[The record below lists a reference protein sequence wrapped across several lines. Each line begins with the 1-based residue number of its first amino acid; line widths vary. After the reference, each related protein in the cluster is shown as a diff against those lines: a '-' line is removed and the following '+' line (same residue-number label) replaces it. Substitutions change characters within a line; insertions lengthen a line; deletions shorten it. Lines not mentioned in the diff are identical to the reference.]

1 MKISKF
7 KGMNNVKGAEGD
19 NREPSV
25 ILNSYVTP
33 QGRVLKKTGH
43 QSFAT
48 LSGAKNLF
56 GGSVMLAVAGDR
68 LYQIEGGLAT
78 ELCLTPT
85 HATDMSYVEVN
96 SKIYMSC
103 AGWTGIYDLIDNEIK
118 EWGLAIPDVPIIGA
132 VAGDLPP
139 GTYSVCYTNTDSNGM
154 TGGNSPIV
162 KFTFENQ
169 SMGVSLINPP
179 ANTYVWMTDTNGGE
193 FFLIGN
199 TDNISTITSPYN
211 SLPLPSFGV
220 IPPPKMTNI
229 FLAFG
234 RIWGISG
241 KKLYYSEPSVFDWFK
256 EANSF
261 TFQDNLL
268 MAGGLT
274 EGIFVNSED
283 STWALIGTNPGT
295 AVVRRIGNGA
305 VRGTLAYADFQVAD
319 TTYTDVPVWVN
330 MDGIVAL
337 SNQFEL
343 MNLTSEKLDI
353 PISNEGA
360 GTTISER
367 GIRQIL
373 MTLKIPK
380 NMTTDLGAVF
390 EEGRLNRTEVTG
402 SGGVVVT
409 S

>member
-1 MKISKF
+1 
-7 KGMNNVKGAEGD
+7 
-19 NREPSV
+19 
-25 ILNSYVTP
+25 
-33 QGRVLKKTGH
+33 
-43 QSFAT
+43 
-48 LSGAKNLF
+48 
-56 GGSVMLAVAGDR
+56 
-68 LYQIEGGLAT
+68 
-78 ELCLTPT
+78 
-85 HATDMSYVEVN
+85 MSYVEVN

-118 EWGLAIPDVPIIGA
+118 DWGLTIPDVPIIGA

-234 RIWGISG
+234 RVWGISG
-241 KKLYYSEPSVFDWFK
+241 KKLYYSEPSVFEWFR

-261 TFQDNLL
+261 TFQENLI
-268 MAGGLT
+268 MAGGVT
-274 EGIFVNSED
+274 EGIFVNSGD
-283 STWALIGTNPGT
+283 STWALMGTTPDKM
-295 AVVRRIGNGA
+295 VVRRIGNGA
-305 VRGTLAYADFQVAD
+305 VKGTLTYADFQAAD
-319 TTYTDVPVWVN
+319 VTYTDVPTWVSL
-330 MDGIVAL
+330 DGIVAL
-337 SNQFEL
+337 TNQLEL

-353 PISNEGA
+353 PISKEGA
-360 GTTISER
+360 GITISER

-380 NMTTDLGAVF
+380 NMITDLGAVF
-390 EEGRLNRTEVTG
+390 EEGRLNRAEVTG

>member
-1 MKISKF
+1 
-7 KGMNNVKGAEGD
+7 
-19 NREPSV
+19 
-25 ILNSYVTP
+25 
-33 QGRVLKKTGH
+33 
-43 QSFAT
+43 
-48 LSGAKNLF
+48 
-56 GGSVMLAVAGDR
+56 
-68 LYQIEGGLAT
+68 
-78 ELCLTPT
+78 
-85 HATDMSYVEVN
+85 
-96 SKIYMSC
+96 
-103 AGWTGIYDLIDNEIK
+103 
-118 EWGLAIPDVPIIGA
+118 
-132 VAGDLPP
+132 
-139 GTYSVCYTNTDSNGM
+139 
-154 TGGNSPIV
+154 
-162 KFTFENQ
+162 
-169 SMGVSLINPP
+169 
-179 ANTYVWMTDTNGGE
+179 
-193 FFLIGN
+193 
-199 TDNISTITSPYN
+199 
-211 SLPLPSFGV
+211 
-220 IPPPKMTNI
+220 
-229 FLAFG
+229 
-234 RIWGISG
+234 
-241 KKLYYSEPSVFDWFK
+241 
-256 EANSF
+256 
-261 TFQDNLL
+261 

-390 EEGRLNRTEVTG
+390 EEGRLTRTEVTG
-402 SGGVVVT
+402 SGGIVVA